1 MMEFDNLNSELLS
14 NVDSAL
20 KYAHRTNSEVAYEI
34 YLYYAHK
41 SSMEIN
47 QGVVESSDGVVA
59 GNAVRVVGGSNE
71 KKISFSSS
79 SGVDLERIQAN
90 IKEALAFNN
99 ALKITDSRFHSF
111 PDPIPGGVEGILS
124 NEIIIASVVD
134 LLPMSQ
140 KVVSEAKEV
149 DERIKMTGFS
159 IEILWGG
166 FAIGNSSGVQRA
178 SRITSSGASF
188 YCQAIEGDDRKDAY
202 EYSISRERI
211 PEIQGLGETAAR
223 KAVKLLN
230 GKILN
235 ETTTLPTIWDNI
247 ASACFI
253 RAGIGAGSNGSNIVE
268 GLSPLSDRIGD
279 QVATTDF
286 TLLDDGQNPTGAY
299 THAIDAEGVPQQKT
313 TVVEKGILKSF
324 LFNHYYARIFGT
336 NSTGNCTRGG
346 GIFPS
351 SLPYEEPPA
360 VVATNFVIEPQKL
373 SEEELI
379 SQIDRGIYIK
389 EMPLGIFHSNV
400 STGEFS
406 AVANAAFLIE
416 NGELTTP
423 LKAVSVAGSF
433 YTGLKSLLQIGGN
446 PKVTPIGVKTPS
458 LVIDGLS
465 LVF

>member
-1 MMEFDNLNSELLS
+1 MEFDNLNSELLS
-14 NVDSAL
+14 TVDSAL
-20 KYAHRTNSEVAYEI
+20 KYAHGLDSKVAYEI
-34 YLYYAHK
+34 YLFYAHK
-41 SSMEIN
+41 SGVDIT
-47 QGVVESSDGVVA
+47 QGVVESSDGIIA
-59 GNAVRVVGGSNE
+59 GNAIRVVGGVKE

-79 SGVDLERIQAN
+79 SGVDLERIKAN
-90 IKEALAFNN
+90 IKEALAFNDV
-99 ALKITDSRFHSF
+99 LKITDSRFQSF

-124 NEIIIASVVD
+124 NDIIISSAVD

-140 KVVSEAKEV
+140 QVIDEAKQV

-159 IEILWGG
+159 MGIFWGG
-166 FAIGNSSGVQRA
+166 FAVGNSNGVQRA

-188 YCQAIEGDDRKDAY
+188 YCQAVEGDDRKDAY
-202 EYSISRERI
+202 EYAISREKI
-211 PEIQGLGETAAR
+211 PEIQGFGEIAAR

-235 ETTTLPTIWDNI
+235 ETTSLPTVWDNM

-253 RAGIGAGSNGSNIVE
+253 LAGIGAGSNGSNIVV
-268 GLSPLSDRIGD
+268 GLSPLADRIGD
-279 QVATTDF
+279 QVAVTDF

-299 THAIDAEGVPQQKT
+299 THAIDAEGIPQQKT
-313 TVVEKGILKSF
+313 NIVENGVLKSF
-324 LFNHYYARIFGT
+324 LFNHYYAKIFGT

-351 SLPYEEPPA
+351 SLPYEESPA
-360 VVATNFVIEPQKL
+360 VVATNFLVEPKKF

-379 SQIDRGIYIK
+379 SQIDRGVYIK
-389 EMPLGIFHSNV
+389 EMPMGIFHSNV

-416 NGELTTP
+416 NGELKTP

-433 YTGLKSLLQIGGN
+433 YTGLKSIRQIGGN
-446 PKVTPIGVKTPS
+446 LKVTPFGVETPS

-465 LVF
+465 LVI